1 MNEFEY
7 VKKNLRDRY
16 DWTMVLASED
26 IDDCENLRNKLGYGA
41 ILDFNDLE
49 FSVEAVVR
57 WDEMVFVG
65 SNIISVP
72 DE

>member
-7 VKKNLRDRY
+7 VKKSLRDRY
-16 DWTMVLASED
+16 DWTMVLATED
-26 IDDCENLRNKLGYGA
+26 IEDCETLRNKLGYGA
-41 ILDFNDLE
+41 ILEFNDLE
-49 FSVEAVVR
+49 FCVEAVVR

-65 SNIISVP
+65 ADLISVQ